1 MTLAL
6 DLPARRAPVRPFDT
20 LDADWAALCRRHRR
34 PGAIAHWA
42 QQEPVLAG
50 CRRLSDVIPPR
61 GVDRNPYCRALAR
74 LSVAGDELATRALL
88 QLLVPG
94 LLRLAARWRA
104 LGSLADPDGEVISRA
119 AVYLSRLGEADIAC
133 NPAGWLLW
141 SVHRDLLYEFRR
153 SSARHEVRVANPDD
167 RRVPGR
173 GRTTPTAEQTAFTG
187 PLLWDALVDAR
198 PPRCA
203 ARAGRPG
210 RVAARGRP
218 PDPDARPGQRRLGHS
233 GLPAPRPR
241 PRPPARPVRRGQL
254 SQPTDRSTDR
264 SVRRPT
270 PLGRRRGCGDGRS
283 GMSPSLASRT

>member
-6 DLPARRAPVRPFDT
+6 DIPARRAPARPFDT
-20 LDADWAALCRRHRR
+20 VDADWAALCRRHRR

-50 CRRLSDVIPPR
+50 CRRFSDVIPPP
-61 GVDRNPYCRALAR
+61 GVDRTPYCRALAR

-119 AVYLSRLGEADIAC
+119 AVYLSRLKEADIAC

-153 SSARHEVRVANPDD
+153 SSARHEVRVADPDD

-187 PLLWDALVDAR
+187 PLLWDALVDA
-198 PPRCA
+198 
-203 ARAGRPG
+203 
-210 RVAARGRP
+210 
-218 PDPDARPGQRRLGHS
+218 
-233 GLPAPRPR
+233 
-241 PRPPARPVRRGQL
+241 VRRGVL
-254 SQPTDRSTDR
+254 PTLAARVVWLHAAGHPIPALARDSGV
-264 SVRRPT
+264 SVAQAYRLRD
-270 PLGRRRGCGDGRS
+270 LGHAHLRDQFAE
-283 GMSPSLASRT
+283 AS